1 MIWLKATPPP
11 SYKKFKMYEEKKW
24 LFRNFHGKVKQVR
37 ELAFLPSNGN
47 LLIVSCQRW
56 MNQWKKR
63 KKRKKGTKIN
73 WVLFS
78 LKLRS
83 RKKKIVCLLVHR
95 FTCSFMFNCSRFPGF
110 SKSHVFP
117 VLYVCLSVFQPTLCN
132 KMWVSFIIHVLHIRK
147 LKIRNG
153 FEHIWGI

>member
-95 FTCSFMFNCSRFPGF
+95 FTCSFMFNYSRFQD
-110 SKSHVFP
+110 FP
-117 VLYVCLSVFQPTLCN
+117 NLMYSLYYMYAWVCSSLLFAIKCEYLLSSMFCT
-132 KMWVSFIIHVLHIRK
+132 
-147 LKIRNG
+147 
-153 FEHIWGI
+153 

>member
-47 LLIVSCQRW
+47 LLIASCQRW

-83 RKKKIVCLLVHR
+83 RKKK
-95 FTCSFMFNCSRFPGF
+95 
-110 SKSHVFP
+110 
-117 VLYVCLSVFQPTLCN
+117 LYVYLYIGLLAVLCSIAVDSQDFPNLMYSLYYMYAWVCSSLLFAIKCEYLLSSMFCT
-132 KMWVSFIIHVLHIRK
+132 
-147 LKIRNG
+147 
-153 FEHIWGI
+153 